1 LLFVGFNSVLCFRHS
16 LLLTFNILILQD
28 DIVQSCYW
36 DSGRPYDLRRELD
49 PVPPDMT
56 LHSILE
62 SPDKNRW
69 AKCLSELVK
78 YAGELCPSSVREAR
92 QVNPLILDFYFFPFM
107 FFLVL
112 CVIFTVF
119 VCFNI

>member
-1 LLFVGFNSVLCFRHS
+1 ML
-16 LLLTFNILILQD
+16 NIWLQD

-49 PVPPDMT
+49 PVPPDVT
-56 LHSILE
+56 LQSILE

-78 YAGELCPSSVREAR
+78 YAGDLCPTSVREAR
-92 QVNPLILDFYFFPFM
+92 QGNALLFM
-107 FFLVL
+107 FMFLL
-112 CVIFTVF
+112 HSCL
-119 VCFNI
+119 

>member
-1 LLFVGFNSVLCFRHS
+1 MLSVGFVFALCFCIVIFIA
-16 LLLTFNILILQD
+16 LTFKFLILQD

-49 PVPPDMT
+49 PVPPDVT

-92 QVNPLILDFYFFPFM
+92 
-107 FFLVL
+107 
-112 CVIFTVF
+112 
-119 VCFNI
+119 